1 MKPLDLGTVTA
12 VKTADG
18 KWKVMPKPGWTSDS
32 RTYET
37 LEALAEGESLDP
49 HKVRELAME

>member
-1 MKPLDLGTVTA
+1 MPLDLGTVTA

-18 KWKVMPKPGWTSDS
+18 KWKVAPKPGWTGDS

-37 LEALAEGESLDP
+37 LEALSEGESLDL
-49 HKVRELAME
+49 HLVRELATE